1 MQMLNAAGN
10 PDIAIKSIISD
21 SVNDGEEYFAS
32 MVAKKM
38 ANNSE
43 TGFLITTSKDKASY
57 IYIVNYIAQ
66 KYNITYSNGSPITEE
81 DKFRAMTNL
90 DMYIRKNG
98 EIGLIN
104 SRFFRMERLPMLLS
118 DDISLSLEPVSEKT
132 RYQRMT
138 LVKSEVE
145 KYVR

>member
-1 MQMLNAAGN
+1 MESKFMQMLNAAGN

-81 DKFRAMTNL
+81 DKSRAMTNL

-104 SRFFRMERLPMLLS
+104 SRFLIF
-118 DDISLSLEPVSEKT
+118 
-132 RYQRMT
+132 
-138 LVKSEVE
+138 
-145 KYVR
+145 